1 MTTGTL
7 CSGDDTIDNIT
18 LKMDLLSRGNWISS
32 SCSTDGRNLRTIV
45 ITVSRTILAEYCAS
59 AKSSVFLLG
68 LILLQNTRIFGILD
82 QIGDHLG
89 GVDDNI
95 YKSLIMMFSVDEDEN
110 LDKKKT
116 GRKYKR

>member
-1 MTTGTL
+1 M

-32 SCSTDGRNLRTIV
+32 SYSTDGRNLRTIV
-45 ITVSRTILAEYCAS
+45 ITVSRTILAEYCVS

-68 LILLQNTRIFGILD
+68 LILLHNTRIFGILD
-82 QIGDHLG
+82 QIGDHL
-89 GVDDNI
+89 DNNI
-95 YKSLIMMFSVDEDEN
+95 YKSLIVMLSVDEDEN